1 MDNTTNIA
9 RLAVLE
15 HQVKTLKE
23 SLDSLDKKMDELLQ
37 LRSKGMGAFWL
48 ASLLVGTGLFGFFT
62 TMMSW
67 MSSKGS

>member
-1 MDNTTNIA
+1 MDNVQNIA

-15 HQVKTLKE
+15 RRVDDLEKKI
-23 SLDSLDKKMDELLQ
+23 DGIDKKLDDLLE

-48 ASLLVGTGLFGFFT
+48 ASILVGTGLFGFFT

-67 MSSKGS
+67 MGGK